1 MGMNLFLMCR
11 QMLLIFKMND
21 CLRHVDYA
29 LGSPTNTLVRFLDSS
44 VRLIEF
50 YLLSRPAF
58 QVVAGKYASERVYNS
73 DKRRLRNGRFLDMF
87 RSWLSY
93 MNVMLRIKTYELWRG
108 LFITY
113 WKLNAST
120 GKAFQSN
127 QVKVTLFHNCY
138 IYLCG
143 VLLLLSLA
151 NTMGRMYVRAE
162 CFIDFELT

>member
-1 MGMNLFLMCR
+1 
-11 QMLLIFKMND
+11 MLLIFKMND

-113 WKLNAST
+113 
-120 GKAFQSN
+120 
-127 QVKVTLFHNCY
+127 
-138 IYLCG
+138 
-143 VLLLLSLA
+143 
-151 NTMGRMYVRAE
+151 
-162 CFIDFELT
+162 